1 MLGNLWMPGIAL
13 IVGTRPLPRAGKAR
27 APCPSRLL
35 PLRKPRPLRLLSQG
49 TGMWGMRGGG
59 GPARWGEE
67 VGKGGLP
74 SRRRQLALAVC
85 LPVTF
90 QKRNSEGTKGFFK
103 ITAPGWC
110 GPGASR
116 CPVLPP
122 SSCEGVRRTE
132 LGPNCILQHRSQ
144 AW

>member
-1 MLGNLWMPGIAL
+1 MTFRPKNAGEPVDAWHSSHSWDTATAQGRESTGAP
-13 IVGTRPLPRAGKAR
+13 PLPSSPAEKAPAAQTPESGDRNVGNAG
-27 APCPSRLL
+27 
-35 PLRKPRPLRLLSQG
+35 
-49 TGMWGMRGGG
+49 WG

-74 SRRRQLALAVC
+74 SHRRQLALAVC

-110 GPGASR
+110 GPRGFQVPCAT
-116 CPVLPP
+116 P
-122 SSCEGVRRTE
+122 
-132 LGPNCILQHRSQ
+132 ILM
-144 AW
+144 

>member
-13 IVGTRPLPRAGKAR
+13 IVGTRPLPRAGKAP
-27 APCPSRLL
+27 APRPSRLL

-59 GPARWGEE
+59 DLPGG
-67 VGKGGLP
+67 GKKSEKAASLATEGNWLWLCVCLSP
-74 SRRRQLALAVC
+74 SRKG
-85 LPVTF
+85 T
-90 QKRNSEGTKGFFK
+90 QKGLKDSLRSQPRAGVV
-103 ITAPGWC
+103 
-110 GPGASR
+110 PGASR